1 MRAEDVIRF
10 CLRSLAGYPLRTG
23 LMLLA
28 MAIGVAAVVLLT
40 SLGEGARRYVAQE
53 FTSLGTHLLIV
64 LPGRTETIG
73 GPPPLLGETPRDL
86 TVEDAM
92 TLLRS
97 SAIRRV
103 APIMVGAAPVS
114 HGNRTREVI
123 VMGSTGSL
131 YQVRNL
137 AMAQGRFLPDGEVS
151 RADAVVVLGYKVKQ
165 ELFGNEPALGN
176 FVRVGQRRFR
186 VIGVLARQGE
196 SLGLD
201 ISDIAIIPVA
211 SAQALFNRASLFRIL
226 VQASGRDAIPR
237 AQNAILEIIR
247 ERHDGEDDVT
257 VITQDAMLATFDRI
271 LHALTLA
278 VAGIAAIS
286 LAVAGIL
293 IMNVMLI
300 AVSQRT
306 GEIGLLKAVG
316 APRKQ
321 IMRVFLF
328 EAALL
333 SMVGAAVGL
342 VLAAIGHLVLARL
355 FPDFPIAAPLWAPM
369 AAVSVALSTGLL
381 FGVLPARRAA
391 GLDPVVA
398 LSRR

>member
-1 MRAEDVIRF
+1 MRAEDATRF

-40 SLGEGARRYVAQE
+40 SLGEGARRYVAQQ

-86 TVEDAM
+86 TVDDAFA
-92 TLLRS
+92 LLRS

-114 HGNRTREVI
+114 YGNRTREVI
-123 VMGSTGSL
+123 VMGSTASL
-131 YQVRNL
+131 QPVRNL
-137 AMAQGRFLPDGEVS
+137 TMAQGRFLPDGEAS
-151 RADAVVVLGYKVKQ
+151 RAEGVVVLGHKVKH

-201 ISDIAIIPVA
+201 ISDIVIIPVA

-293 IMNVMLI
+293 IMNVMLV

-306 GEIGLLKAVG
+306 GEIGLLKAIG

-333 SMVGAAVGL
+333 SMVGACVGL
-342 VLAAIGHLVLARL
+342 LLAALGYLLLTRL
-355 FPDFPIAAPLWAPM
+355 FPDFPMAAPLWAPL
-369 AAVSVALSTGLL
+369 AAVGVALGTGLL

-391 GLDPVVA
+391 GLDPVMA

>member
-10 CLRSLAGYPLRTG
+10 SMRSLAGYPLRTG

-40 SLGEGARRYVAQE
+40 SLGEGARRYVARE

-64 LPGRTETIG
+64 LPGRTETVG

-86 TVEDAM
+86 TVDDAVA
-92 TLLRS
+92 LLRS

-103 APIMVGAAPVS
+103 APIMVGGAPVS
-114 HGNRTREVI
+114 HGNRTREVL

-137 AMAQGRFLPDGEVS
+137 SMAQGRFLPDSEVS
-151 RADAVVVLGYKVKQ
+151 RADALVVLGYKVKQ

-176 FVRVGQRRFR
+176 FVRVGLRRFR

-201 ISDIAIIPVA
+201 ISDIVIIPVA

-237 AQNAILEIIR
+237 ARYAILEIIR

-257 VITQDAMLATFDRI
+257 VITQDAMLAAFDRI

-333 SMVGAAVGL
+333 SMVGAVVGL
-342 VLAAIGHLVLARL
+342 VLAAIGHLLLKRL

-369 AAVSVALSTGLL
+369 AAVGVALSTGLL